1 MTGYMDNCLIV
12 LLSLFTHLC
21 KWHGGMVVWWYGGME
36 VWWYGMHAHPS
47 VAPVGV
53 VIGESLGGISGHCL
67 RTVDG

>member
-1 MTGYMDNCLIV
+1 
-12 LLSLFTHLC
+12 
-21 KWHGGMVVWWYGGME
+21 ME